1 MGPMNIYGAPRFTPT
16 CELLASTASVLQQ
29 QNARALL
36 LSCLPVSLF
45 TGTVPQGAAPVL
57 PAYLIVYRDSTRA
70 CCR

>member
-45 TGTVPQGAAPVL
+45 TGTVPGLVAGNHSLRLQ
-57 PAYLIVYRDSTRA
+57 RRSTY
-70 CCR
+70 